1 MAWRASQFVS
11 FRLTLRL
18 NSASAPFGRIE
29 PSIAL
34 IVKRIMG
41 LLGKPDSMDDTEVEQ
56 YFLDGKIKVALPR
69 QPM

>member
-1 MAWRASQFVS
+1 
-11 FRLTLRL
+11 
-18 NSASAPFGRIE
+18 
-29 PSIAL
+29 
-34 IVKRIMG
+34 MG